1 MVHEFNE
8 LFIQVLIL
16 LAISV
21 AVTMLANYFKQTYSI
36 ALVVVGLIIGSLHL
50 PLLDHAKE
58 FITQSSVF
66 QVMIISIF
74 LPTLLGEATLKL
86 PFSDLN
92 ENKKPIM
99 SLAFVGTFLSFII
112 IGSSVY
118 FLLGLPLVVAFT
130 FAALMSATDPISVL
144 SIFKSLGVKKKL
156 TTIIEGE
163 SLFNDGI
170 AVVLF
175 IVSSVYLIS
184 YIDMGWVGLGSGIFL
199 FLKFALG
206 GLLIGAVFGVLAS
219 LSIKPVDNYP
229 MEITISLLLFFGSF
243 FTAEIIHVSGV
254 IAVVIAGLIFG
265 NYGGKIGMSPVTKLN
280 INNFWDVIAFIA
292 NSLIF
297 LMVGLEINN
306 IDMYG
311 KWGMVLLAIVIVL
324 VSRSIAVYTSLS
336 FVKGFPK
343 KYKHVLNWGGL
354 KGSLSIALALSLP
367 LTFDGRDDII
377 VLTFSVV
384 LFSLIVQGLTI
395 KPLLRKLGVL
405 GGEMEIEQFD
415 EVVAHIYRYETAI
428 KDWEDMQKK
437 SFITTKDLE
446 ELRKDYKEELTHYY
460 NQLEELYKKHP
471 DIKEKRLLSARRDAL
486 YAEYQAV
493 KELANR
499 EMISDAISS
508 KQKVDIIGKIGE
520 IETRI
525 ANQK

>member
-16 LAISV
+16 LSVGV
-21 AVTMLANYFKQTYSI
+21 AVTMLANYFKQPYSI
-36 ALVVVGLIIGSLHL
+36 ALVIVGLIIGLIHL

-66 QVMIISIF
+66 QVVIISIF
-74 LPTLLGEATLKL
+74 LPTLLGEAALKL

-92 ENKKPIM
+92 ENRKPII
-99 SLAFVGTFLSFII
+99 SLALGGTFISFLL
-112 IGSSVY
+112 IGFSVY
-118 FLLGLPLVVAFT
+118 FLLGLPLAVAFT

-144 SIFKSLGVKKKL
+144 SIFKSLGVPKKL

-163 SLFNDGI
+163 SLFNDGV

-175 IVSSVYLIS
+175 MISSVYLIS
-184 YIDMGWVGLGSGIFL
+184 YIDMGWAGLGSGIFL

-206 GLLIGAVFGVLAS
+206 GILIGTVFGVLAS
-219 LSIKPVDNYP
+219 LVIKLVDNYP

-243 FTAEIIHVSGV
+243 FAGEIFHVSGV
-254 IAVVIAGLIFG
+254 IAVVIAGIIFG
-265 NYGGKIGMSPVTKLN
+265 NYGGNIGMSPVTKLN
-280 INNFWDVIAFIA
+280 INTFWDVIAFIA

-306 IDMYG
+306 IDMSG
-311 KWGMVLLAIVIVL
+311 KWGMVLIAVFIVV
-324 VSRSIAVYTSLS
+324 VSRGIAVYTSLS
-336 FVKGFPK
+336 LVKGFQR

-367 LTFDGRDDII
+367 PTFEGRDDIL

-384 LFSLIVQGLTI
+384 LFSLIVQGMTI
-395 KPLLRKLGVL
+395 KPLIRKLRIF
-405 GGEMEIEQFD
+405 GGEKGIQQYE
-415 EVVAHIYRYETAI
+415 EVVAGIYRCETAI
-428 KDWEDMQKK
+428 KDWEDMQEK
-437 SFITTKDLE
+437 SCITMKELE
-446 ELRKDYKEELTHYY
+446 ELKNEYLEKLIQYY

-471 DIKEKRLLSARRDAL
+471 EIKEKLLRSAKRDAL

-493 KELANR
+493 HELSKR
-499 EMISDAISS
+499 EIISDAVGS
-508 KQKVDIIGKIGE
+508 KQKLEIIEKIE
-520 IETRI
+520 AIEVMM
-525 ANQK
+525 ANKK